1 MARLES
7 AENRKRGEVM
17 NINDMA
23 YIERRRRRIAEYYS
37 SKYASIDFA
46 NHIALPKF

>member
-1 MARLES
+1 MS
-7 AENRKRGEVM
+7 AMKQVYDELNRVR
-17 NINDMA
+17 DFL
-23 YIERRRRRIAEYYS
+23 RRRIAEYYS